1 LTGNWKRQETAQQ
14 KASRF
19 KAIDQVTSKMGR
31 FKRSRAQEK
40 LRAATALKESLSI
53 VDAGNNVTLGPTVGQ
68 RINVTTDGKVTKLNG
83 PKNSGTVKA
92 ARKNGRLVVQVDS
105 GAVSRTT
112 VYTLSRD
119 KTRMTLD
126 VSVSNPNLPQSI
138 RFQMTFVR
146 TAAVAPAANA
156 RSTSAAARR

>member
-1 LTGNWKRQETAQQ
+1 
-14 KASRF
+14 
-19 KAIDQVTSKMGR
+19 MGR